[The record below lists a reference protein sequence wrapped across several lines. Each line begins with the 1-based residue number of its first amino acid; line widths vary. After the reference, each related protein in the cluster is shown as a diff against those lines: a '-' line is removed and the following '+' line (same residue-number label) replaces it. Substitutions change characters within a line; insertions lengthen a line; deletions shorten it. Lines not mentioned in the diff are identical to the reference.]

1 MRIAVYAETSL
12 LEAIARDPSL
22 KDSYVS
28 SYSFHFVLGKGDEP
42 PAPVEGKWCCGE
54 FELKLPSRDTAVM
67 HAQKALNLEA
77 AQQARYY
84 QERLANLLA
93 LTYDAAE
100 GSAE

>member
-67 HAQKALNLEA
+67 WAQPYNTGMVIPRTYRTNSWGVVAGLALEA
-77 AQQARYY
+77 A
-84 QERLANLLA
+84 
-93 LTYDAAE
+93 
-100 GSAE
+100 